1 MLLWDLES
9 HAWPTERFLPPMV
22 AHYPK
27 HRGLLVPSRMNGFL
41 FLGDALRSC
50 YSKGNRSASWHLN
63 LYYYGL
69 LANSQDISTVGQHTA
84 FSFILIPSGIQLQHS
99 TAVLF
104 ARPLLLHPLVTYFYH
119 LWVIIR
125 ISPAYHPVLDKR
137 LMRRQREIV

>member
-1 MLLWDLES
+1 MLKINN
-9 HAWPTERFLPPMV
+9 RFLSLYDYNFLLMNQGLEKIFSLKPKTRHDIISAFLSFKRFPGHHL
-22 AHYPK
+22 AHHSK
-27 HRGLLVPSRMNGFL
+27 SILLEMTKCSRP
-41 FLGDALRSC
+41 
-50 YSKGNRSASWHLN
+50 GNYFSHP
-63 LYYYGL
+63 
-69 LANSQDISTVGQHTA
+69 TA